1 MRFSKDEVIALKK
14 KALDIR
20 DYCLSNSGCNDCC
33 FLKGGVKSCMINT
46 NPRGWKED
54 WSADEKRNC
63 SQCKYH
69 YDIIDP
75 KTNRWQ
81 AYFCNKQN
89 KVTSHSQNYCSTVC
103 WDFKDM
109 NETEGEKK

>member
-1 MRFSKDEVIALKK
+1 MRFSKDEEVIALKK

-20 DYCLSNSGCNDCC
+20 NYCLSNYGCNDCC
-33 FLKGGVKSCMINT
+33 FLKGKSCMINT

-63 SQCKYH
+63 SQCQYH

-81 AYFCNKQN
+81 AYFCNKQDKIDSLQGVEEVCKYCGSKININ
-89 KVTSHSQNYCSTVC
+89 KMLGV
-103 WDFKDM
+103 
-109 NETEGEKK
+109 E